1 MVFYEVNL
9 RIDADI
15 AAEYR
20 AWLAAHI
27 QEMLDVPGFV
37 DAEVLE
43 ITDPA
48 APADS
53 LQLSVRYRVH
63 GMAALQDYFTHRAA
77 KMREAGMTRFAGRF
91 QAERRILQT
100 TQLT

>member
-20 AWLAAHI
+20 AWLAEHI
-27 QEMLDVPGFV
+27 RDMLSVPGFV

-43 ITDPA
+43 VIDPA
-48 APADS
+48 TTAES
-53 LQLSVRYRVH
+53 VQISVRYRVH
-63 GMAALQDYFTHRAA
+63 GMAALQDYFEHRAA
-77 KMREAGMTRFAGRF
+77 KMREAGMARFGGRF
-91 QAERRILQT
+91 QAERRILQST
-100 TQLT
+100 LLT

>member
-20 AWLAAHI
+20 VWLAEHI
-27 QEMLDVPGFV
+27 RDMLSVPGFV

-43 ITDPA
+43 VIDPA
-48 APADS
+48 TTAES
-53 LQLSVRYRVH
+53 VQISVRYRVH
-63 GMAALQDYFTHRAA
+63 GMAALQDYFEHRAA
-77 KMREAGMTRFAGRF
+77 KMREAGTARFGGRF
-91 QAERRILQT
+91 QAERRILQST
-100 TQLT
+100 PLT

>member
-20 AWLAAHI
+20 LWLAGHI
-27 QEMLDVPGFV
+27 KEMLDIPGFV

-43 ITDPA
+43 VIDPA
-48 APADS
+48 APADCV
-53 LQLSVRYRVH
+53 QLSVRYRVH
-63 GMAALQDYFTHRAA
+63 GMAALQDYFEHRAA
-77 KMREAGMTRFAGRF
+77 KMREAGTARFGGRF
-91 QAERRILQT
+91 QAERRILQST
-100 TQLT
+100 PLT